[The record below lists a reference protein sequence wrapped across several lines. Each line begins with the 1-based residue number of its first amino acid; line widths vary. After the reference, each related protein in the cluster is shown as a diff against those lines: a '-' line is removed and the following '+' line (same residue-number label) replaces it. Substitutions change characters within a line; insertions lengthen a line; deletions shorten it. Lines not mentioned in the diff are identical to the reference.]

1 MYNLIEY
8 SNSYSDTSGNVWQ
21 FKRDKQ
27 NMNNGNPARVTT
39 DGSTSFEY
47 KSSFFKALTAD
58 DIGVFEDVKIAV
70 PLKYMSNFWR
80 S

>member
-1 MYNLIEY
+1 
-8 SNSYSDTSGNVWQ
+8 
-21 FKRDKQ
+21 
-27 NMNNGNPARVTT
+27 MNNGNPARVTT